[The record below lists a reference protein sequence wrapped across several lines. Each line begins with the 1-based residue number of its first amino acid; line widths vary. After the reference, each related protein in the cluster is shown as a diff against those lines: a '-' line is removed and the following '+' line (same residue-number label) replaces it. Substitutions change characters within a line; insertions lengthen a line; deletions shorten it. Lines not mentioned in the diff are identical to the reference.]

1 MTDIPFNVLLLLIQ
15 GGEGL
20 ASVGGQDTAGLP
32 MRKRVVDEDGSMGD
46 EQRVDGESSV
56 LQESEEE
63 GDHP

>member
-1 MTDIPFNVLLLLIQ
+1 MIDIPFNVLLLLIQ

-20 ASVGGQDTAGLP
+20 ASAGGQDTAGLP

-56 LQESEEE
+56 LQKSEEE